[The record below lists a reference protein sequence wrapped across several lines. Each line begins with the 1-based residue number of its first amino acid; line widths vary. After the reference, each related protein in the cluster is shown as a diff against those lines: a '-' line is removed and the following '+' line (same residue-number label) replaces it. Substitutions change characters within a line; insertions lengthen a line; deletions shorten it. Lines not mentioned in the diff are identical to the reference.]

1 MRKFERISEEQ
12 FRKDFADF
20 DTKYEEIK
28 VPVRKTMYSAGYDI
42 HIHFDSCINP
52 NETLIIPTGI
62 KVIMNNDE
70 FLGIYIRSGLGTKY
84 NLRMCNQVG
93 IIDADYYNNEKNEGH
108 IFIKVQN
115 EGENKISF
123 KKGDR
128 IAQGIFQKYYIVDND
143 EVEET
148 RQGGFGSTNKGDEI
162 YE

>member
-42 HIHFDSCINP
+42 HIPFDSCINP

-70 FLGIYIRSGLGTKY
+70 FFGIYIRSGLGTKY

-128 IAQGIFQKYYIVDND
+128 IAQGIFQKYYIVDDD

-162 YE
+162 NE

>member
-1 MRKFERISEEQ
+1 MNVIQMHF
-12 FRKDFADF
+12 FFFFFATF
-20 DTKYEEIK
+20 
-28 VPVRKTMYSAGYDI
+28 P
-42 HIHFDSCINP
+42 
-52 NETLIIPTGI
+52 L
-62 KVIMNNDE
+62 
-70 FLGIYIRSGLGTKY
+70 YIL
-84 NLRMCNQVG
+84 
-93 IIDADYYNNEKNEGH
+93 YYNNEKNEGH

-148 RQGGFGSTNKGDEI
+148 RQGGVGSTNKGDEI